1 MSNQNG
7 FRSFDGSSLHHR
19 HQPPTVLSTFIS
31 HPFFPS
37 LHYTQGMS
45 SSVISPVEI
54 IGGGAAPEGG
64 ASTQQTQDTPH
75 EAYDEGG
82 GSFVEDMVYQRDVS
96 MELARKLAQDLDA
109 KKGLLS
115 GRLENALR
123 LSAEAE
129 GRLGKANR
137 EYQVKHLMLRKR
149 MLAVVATLA
158 SASFIGWLVSA
169 LITQKFSL
177 GAVLILPLSLAMGI
191 HLFGKLEGEDGLLQL
206 ARS

>member
-1 MSNQNG
+1 
-7 FRSFDGSSLHHR
+7 
-19 HQPPTVLSTFIS
+19 
-31 HPFFPS
+31 
-37 LHYTQGMS
+37 MS
-45 SSVISPVEI
+45 SSVLLPAEI
-54 IGGGAAPEGG
+54 IGSSMAPEGG
-64 ASTQQTQDTPH
+64 ASTQQAQDTPH
-75 EAYDEGG
+75 EPHDEDAGGGGGGG

-109 KKGLLS
+109 KKALLS

-129 GRLGKANR
+129 VRLGKANR
-137 EYQVKHLMLRKR
+137 EYQVKHLTLRKR
-149 MLAVVATLA
+149 MLTVVATLA

-169 LITQKFSL
+169 LITQKFPL
-177 GAVLILPLSLAMGI
+177 GAVLILPLSLVMGI

>member
-1 MSNQNG
+1 
-7 FRSFDGSSLHHR
+7 
-19 HQPPTVLSTFIS
+19 
-31 HPFFPS
+31 
-37 LHYTQGMS
+37 MS
-45 SSVISPVEI
+45 SFVISPAENS
-54 IGGGAAPEGG
+54 GGEAAPDGG
-64 ASTQQTQDTPH
+64 ASTQETQDPPH
-75 EAYDEGG
+75 QAYDEGGG

-129 GRLGKANR
+129 VRLGKANR
-137 EYQVKHLMLRKR
+137 EYQVKHLTLRKR
-149 MLAVVATLA
+149 MLTVVATLA
-158 SASFIGWLVSA
+158 LASFIGWLVSA